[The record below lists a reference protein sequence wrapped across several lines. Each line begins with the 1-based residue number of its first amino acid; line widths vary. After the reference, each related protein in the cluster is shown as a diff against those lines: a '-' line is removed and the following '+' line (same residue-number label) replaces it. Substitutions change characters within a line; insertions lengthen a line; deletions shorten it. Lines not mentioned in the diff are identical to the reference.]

1 MRWQKQRILGL
12 IRPKDVVTYDQINF
26 SMNRSSNWRSTN
38 KPYLPGNSAEWMESG
53 QKYFQKLSD
62 LIDLAEEEIH
72 LQTYIFIDDETGKKI
87 ANALIR
93 AALRGVSVFILVDAF
108 GSKRVSGN
116 FLKSFTDA
124 GIHVKKFGELYSSGR
139 FHIGRRLHRK
149 ILVIDK
155 NIAVVGGINISDQYA
170 GTKVAL
176 PWLDFAILVSGQI
189 CSKLMLICRSRWKEH
204 VFIKKRSKPLKIPLK
219 FNSVLL
225 RVRRNDFIRNQ
236 NEIAVG
242 YRKAIRTAEKSILI
256 VGGYFLP
263 GGRTRRLFR
272 NAVRRGV
279 EVKILVAEKSDVG
292 IMVHARKYLYGW
304 LTENGIKV
312 FEFIPSN
319 VHGKVLVID
328 NNWTTIGSYDLNNLS
343 SYSNIE
349 LNLDIKNEIF
359 SENISTHIS
368 DLLIHKS
375 KEVTIQ
381 STLLQQTIFVKLKCF
396 LAYRFV
402 KVMFVLTFLLAGKRR
417 G

>member
-1 MRWQKQRILGL
+1 
-12 IRPKDVVTYDQINF
+12 
-26 SMNRSSNWRSTN
+26 MNRRSNWRSTN
-38 KPYLPGNSAEWMESG
+38 KPYVPGNSAEWMESG
-53 QKYFQKLSD
+53 QKYFQKLCD

-72 LQTYIFIDDETGKKI
+72 LQTYIFLDDETGKKI

-93 AALRGVSVFILVDAF
+93 AAVRGVPIFILVDAF
-108 GSKRVSGN
+108 GSKGISGN
-116 FLKSFTDA
+116 VLKSFTDA
-124 GIHVKKFGELYSSGR
+124 GIHVKKFGEFYSSGR

-149 ILVIDK
+149 ILVIDQK
-155 NIAVVGGINISDQYA
+155 IAVVGGINISDQYA
-170 GTKVAL
+170 GTKITL
-176 PWLDFAILVSGQI
+176 PWLDFAVIVSGQI
-189 CSKLMLICRSRWKEH
+189 CFKLALICRSRWKEH
-204 VFIKKRSKPLKIPLK
+204 NFNKKRLKPIKIPLK
-219 FNSVLL
+219 FTSVLL

-236 NEIAVG
+236 NEIAIG

-292 IMVHARKYLYGW
+292 IMVNARKYLYGW

-312 FEFIPSN
+312 FEYNPSN

-328 NNWTTIGSYDLNNLS
+328 NKWTTIGSYDLNNLS

-359 SENISTHIS
+359 SENLSSYIN
-368 DLLIHKS
+368 DLIAHKS
-375 KEVTIQ
+375 KEVTLQ
-381 STLLQQTIFVKLKCF
+381 STLLQQTIFVKIKCF

-402 KVMFVLTFLLAGKRR
+402 KIMFVLTFLLAGKRKA
-417 G
+417 

>member
-1 MRWQKQRILGL
+1 
-12 IRPKDVVTYDQINF
+12 
-26 SMNRSSNWRSTN
+26 MNRRSNWRSTN
-38 KPYLPGNSAEWMESG
+38 KPYVPGNSAEWMESG
-53 QKYFQKLSD
+53 QKYFQKLCD

-87 ANALIR
+87 AKALIR
-93 AALRGVSVFILVDAF
+93 AAIRGVSVFILVDAF
-108 GSKRVSGN
+108 GSKGISGSC
-116 FLKSFTDA
+116 LKSFTDV
-124 GIHVKKFGELYSSGR
+124 GIRVKKFGELYSRGR

-149 ILVIDK
+149 LLVIDQK
-155 NIAVVGGINISDQYA
+155 IAVVGGINISDQYA
-170 GTKVAL
+170 GTKISL
-176 PWLDFAILVSGQI
+176 PWLDFAVLVSGQI
-189 CSKLMLICRSRWKEH
+189 CFKLALIGRGRWKEH
-204 VFIKKRSKPLKIPLK
+204 VFSKKRLKPLKIPLK

-236 NEIAVG
+236 NEIAIG
-242 YRKAIRTAEKSILI
+242 YRKAIRRAEKSILI

-292 IMVHARKYLYGW
+292 IMVNARKYLYSW

-312 FEFIPSN
+312 FEYNPSN

-328 NNWTTIGSYDLNNLS
+328 NKWTTIGSYDLNNLS

-359 SENISTHIS
+359 SENISDYIN
-368 DLLIHKS
+368 DLIVHKS
-375 KEVTIQ
+375 KEITLQ
-381 STLLQQTIFVKLKCF
+381 STLLQQTIIVKLKCF

-402 KVMFVLTFLLAGKRR
+402 KIMFVLTFLLAGKMKEET
-417 G
+417 GKK

>member
-1 MRWQKQRILGL
+1 
-12 IRPKDVVTYDQINF
+12 
-26 SMNRSSNWRSTN
+26 MNRRSNWRSTN
-38 KPYLPGNSAEWMESG
+38 KPYVPGNSAEWMESG
-53 QKYFQKLSD
+53 QKYFQKLCD

-87 ANALIR
+87 AKALIR
-93 AALRGVSVFILVDAF
+93 AAIRGVSVFILVDAF
-108 GSKRVSGN
+108 GSKGISGN
-116 FLKSFTDA
+116 CLKSLTDV
-124 GIHVKKFGELYSSGR
+124 GIRVKKFGELYSRGR

-149 ILVIDK
+149 LLVIDQK
-155 NIAVVGGINISDQYA
+155 IAVVGGINISDQYA
-170 GTKVAL
+170 GTKISL
-176 PWLDFAILVSGQI
+176 PWLDFAVLVSGQI
-189 CSKLMLICRSRWKEH
+189 CFKLALIGRGRWKEH
-204 VFIKKRSKPLKIPLK
+204 VFSKKRLKPLKIPLK

-236 NEIAVG
+236 NEIAIG
-242 YRKAIRTAEKSILI
+242 YRKAIRRAEKSILI

-292 IMVHARKYLYGW
+292 IMVNARKYLYSW

-312 FEFIPSN
+312 FEYNPSN

-328 NNWTTIGSYDLNNLS
+328 NKWTTIGSYDLNNLS

-359 SENISTHIS
+359 SENISDYIN
-368 DLLIHKS
+368 DLIVHKS
-375 KEVTIQ
+375 KEVTLQ
-381 STLLQQTIFVKLKCF
+381 STLLQQTIIVKLKCF

-402 KVMFVLTFLLAGKRR
+402 KIMFVLTFLLAGKMKEET
-417 G
+417 GNK